1 MLVITRRRGE
11 RVKIGTDVEI
21 VVTGVQDGKVRLGI
35 SAPPNVNIVRDNAR
49 VRQAVKK

>member
-21 VVTGVQDGKVRLGI
+21 VVTSVADGKVRLGI
-35 SAPPNVNIVRDNAR
+35 SAPKDTHIIRDNAR
-49 VRQAVKK
+49 QKVPVRR